1 VHHGALDRAGVH
13 EWRAAYDASGIR
25 PDEQPPAALV
35 AMAAGATHIVASDLP
50 RAIESAERLAQRRPI
65 SVSPLLRE
73 APVTIP
79 RWPTRLPLP
88 AWATLI
94 AAHWFYQRIR
104 GADTRGADWMR
115 AEHAARWL
123 ASVVADGTTA
133 VIVTHS
139 VFRQLVGRQ
148 LIRLG
153 WSVASRQGGYRHWS
167 WSRYAQPQR
176 R

>member
-1 VHHGALDRAGVH
+1 
-13 EWRAAYDASGIR
+13 
-25 PDEQPPAALV
+25 
-35 AMAAGATHIVASDLP
+35 
-50 RAIESAERLAQRRPI
+50 
-65 SVSPLLRE
+65 
-73 APVTIP
+73 
-79 RWPTRLPLP
+79 
-88 AWATLI
+88 
-94 AAHWFYQRIR
+94 
-104 GADTRGADWMR
+104 MR